1 MLQRSY
7 KQARSSRVGGLMAD
21 RRKVKITVLKRLST
35 KEIFGDSPPMGQ
47 AVEPC
52 EMFKV
57 GQEFIS
63 GEDGRMPEGFC
74 HWAWN
79 DLYKSVTTLR
89 FGGNYPRKEKGT
101 SISCCTDGFRPV
113 IFKVERIE

>member
-1 MLQRSY
+1 MSDRS
-7 KQARSSRVGGLMAD
+7 
-21 RRKVKITVLKRLST
+21 KVKITVLKRLNT
-35 KEIFGDSPPMGQ
+35 KEIFGDSPPLGQ
-47 AVEPC
+47 AIEAC
-52 EMFKV
+52 DLFKV
-57 GQEFIS
+57 GQEFIV

-79 DLYKSVTTLR
+79 DLYKVTTTLR
-89 FGGNYPRKEKGT
+89 FGGDFPWMKEKGT